1 MEDIT
6 IIIRSVRERT
16 EQLCKKLL
24 LDQGIPESQVTI
36 VREVPFSASMKKSF
50 EIGIESGKKWT
61 LCVDADVL
69 SRPDSVQKMI
79 EHAEEQKKNISEVQ
93 GYMLDKFF
101 GGVRRGG
108 YHLYRSS
115 LLPKVLECI
124 PTEGTDIR
132 PETRTLK
139 EMAKRG
145 YPRAVVPYIVGTHD
159 DEQYNFDIYRKA
171 FVQAVKHLDRAD
183 LLVSHWKK
191 NAEED
196 QDFKVALTAF
206 SDSIRYTGETF
217 INSNQELYKKKFE
230 EAGFSEK
237 EELKPDSIS
246 IQDIEDRVS
255 QWDTDEKYY
264 DHFPNSQGLD
274 SEGKVALRK
283 VKQSIRNRG
292 AGQTTLL
299 MVSQVFTSL
308 GEKLK
313 SRIPE

>member
-1 MEDIT
+1 
-6 IIIRSVRERT
+6 
-16 EQLCKKLL
+16 
-24 LDQGIPESQVTI
+24 
-36 VREVPFSASMKKSF
+36 MKKSF

-69 SRPDSVQKMI
+69 SRPGSIQNMI
-79 EHAEEQKKNISEVQ
+79 ELAEDQKNNISEIQ

-124 PTEGTDIR
+124 PTEGVDIR

-206 SDSIRYTGETF
+206 SDSIRYTGETY
-217 INSNQELYKKKFE
+217 INSDQELYKKKFE
-230 EAGFSEK
+230 ESGFKEK
-237 EELKPDSIS
+237 EDLDASTIS
-246 IQDIEDRVS
+246 PQDIEARVS
-255 QWDTDEKYY
+255 QWDTDDKYY
-264 DHFPNSQGLD
+264 DHYPNSQGMD

-283 VKQSIRNRG
+283 LKQSIRNRG

-299 MVSQVFTSL
+299 MFSQVFTTL

>member
-1 MEDIT
+1 MEDVT

-16 EQLCKKLL
+16 EELCKKLL
-24 LDQGIPESQVTI
+24 LDQGISESQITI

-50 EIGIESGKKWT
+50 QIGIESGKRWT
-61 LCVDADVL
+61 LCIDADVL
-69 SRPDSVQKMI
+69 SRPGSVKKMI
-79 EHAEEQKKNISEVQ
+79 ELAEKQNNNISEIQ

-115 LLPKVLECI
+115 LLPKVLTCI
-124 PTEGTDIR
+124 PSEGVDIR

-183 LLVSHWKK
+183 LLVSHWKQ

-196 QDFKVALTAF
+196 HDFKVALTAF

-217 INSNQELYKKKFE
+217 INSDQELYKQKFE
-230 EAGFSEK
+230 EAGFTEK
-237 EELKPDSIS
+237 KELDPDQIS
-246 IQDIEDRVS
+246 LQDIEKRVN
-255 QWDTDEKYY
+255 QWESDEKYY
-264 DHFPNSQGLD
+264 DHYPNRQGLD
-274 SEGKVALRK
+274 NGRTVALRK
-283 VKQSIRNRG
+283 IKQSIRNRG
-292 AGQTTLL
+292 VGQTTLL
-299 MVSQVFTSL
+299 MFSQAFTSL
-308 GEKLK
+308 GKKLK